1 MLHAATPAE
10 MDFIRRVL
18 AEGAADGSFDPELA
32 GNSPSA
38 SLFYAN
44 LGEALRSGY
53 LRVPDAN
60 GNLTREVHVAGYV
73 YATQKGLPPV
83 GFGLFKALGDVG
95 FELWLTGISADLR
108 GHGHGRAMLAELL
121 ATPAGQM
128 TWLIR
133 CNRKSTLPRCR
144 HASVSGFRVR
154 VVPDDTGG
162 ALACQFEGAPGSRD
176 PDRQRAPRRGV
187 AVLCATAVATVRR
200 KAATVRKT
208 TRLKRAR
215 GARIEIPRTMSVK
228 CPCSSLPTSAIFRS
242 SAR

>member
-10 MDFIRRVL
+10 IDFIRRVL

-60 GNLTREVHVAGYV
+60 GELTREVHVAGYV
-73 YATQKGLPPV
+73 YATQKGERRV

-95 FELWLTGISADLR
+95 FELWLTGISADSR

-133 CNRKSTLPRCR
+133 CNRKSTSLDVAMRLFQ
-144 HASVSGFRVR
+144 ASGF
-154 VVPDDTGG
+154 
-162 ALACQFEGAPGSRD
+162 ALCRTTPGVHWLVSSKAPQDLATRIANAPLGEG
-176 PDRQRAPRRGV
+176 
-187 AVLCATAVATVRR
+187 
-200 KAATVRKT
+200 
-208 TRLKRAR
+208 
-215 GARIEIPRTMSVK
+215 
-228 CPCSSLPTSAIFRS
+228 
-242 SAR
+242 